1 MTAVTTGTIRLTGT
15 AAPAAIWRIVRF
27 MAFGVRAIIAGYWLV
42 MVVAFALL
50 GLVIHLATGATE
62 KSVWDFAANSPKYFS
77 SAVGMMLT
85 PAFLTLLVAHGV
97 TRRTF
102 AVVGSVLLVLS
113 ATATSL
119 LWMLAYQLEQAVFAW
134 RGWSQAFENPHLFTK
149 SSQAGL
155 IFLEFFLLIMSHQVA
170 GWLIASSFYRFGIW
184 TGLAM
189 LPLGLI
195 PAAAAELLLLVH
207 WVAQALQS
215 TGWHRPSLL
224 VAVPGV
230 LLVCALGLY
239 ANHLLIRS
247 IGLKPVK

>member
-1 MTAVTTGTIRLTGT
+1 MTAVTTGTIRLTST

-85 PAFLTLLVAHGV
+85 PAFLT
-97 TRRTF
+97 
-102 AVVGSVLLVLS
+102 
-113 ATATSL
+113 
-119 LWMLAYQLEQAVFAW
+119 

-149 SSQAGL
+149 SSQAAL

-239 ANHLLIRS
+239 ANHLLIRLPARRDR
-247 IGLKPVK
+247 GLPRRGRPLLPLGVTGTLCGHNSR